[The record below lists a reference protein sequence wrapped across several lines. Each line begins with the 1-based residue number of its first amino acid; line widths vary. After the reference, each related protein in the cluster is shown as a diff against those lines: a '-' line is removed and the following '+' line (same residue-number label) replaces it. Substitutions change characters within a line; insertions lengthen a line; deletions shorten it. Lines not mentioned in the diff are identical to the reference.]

1 MDDVSLLYHRLTCL
15 DRRRASVPMV
25 ARRLRHPLTQ
35 PRSVGVL
42 YGVPGSLGGMPGVQR
57 RKKLADLRRLLALGV
72 TSAILLAACSGSG
85 SSTAPST
92 AASEAPIDAPSV
104 AAPSAAASEAPAA
117 SEPAANTDYTA
128 CVAFDTGGLGDKGFN
143 DLAKKGLEDAAAL
156 GYTTFSAE
164 AQGSTDYEGNI
175 QRLIDKGCQT
185 IITVG
190 FLQGSATAKATLAN
204 PTIAFGQ
211 VDATWNSA
219 GDDFTPGTADDPP
232 PGVPVNFTGL
242 DYQVDQAAMLAG
254 YLAAGFSKSGKVA
267 TYGGLAFPGVTRFM
281 DGYYAGVQ
289 YYNQQKG
296 TKVEVLGWDGSL
308 PDPTTTGTFVG
319 GSGGTDT
326 WNDPAK
332 GEQFAK
338 TFLDQGVDIVHPV
351 AGETG
356 NGTIKAMLA
365 ANKWAIGV
373 DNDQAITLAEY
384 AGAILTSAQK
394 AIDVSVLD
402 VIKKTSAGDLG
413 GEDYSGTLANAGV
426 LLSPYHDFDAEIP
439 AETKAE
445 IEALKAA
452 IVDGSV
458 TVCSFLGRGC

>member
-1 MDDVSLLYHRLTCL
+1 MQVS
-15 DRRRASVPMV
+15 
-25 ARRLRHPLTQ
+25 
-35 PRSVGVL
+35 
-42 YGVPGSLGGMPGVQR
+42 
-57 RKKLADLRRLLALGV
+57 RRLLALGAA
-72 TSAILLAACSGSG
+72 SAIFFAACSG
-85 SSTAPST
+85 TAATPAPAT
-92 AASEAPIDAPSV
+92 QAPASEAINKDWK
-104 AAPSAAASEAPAA
+104 
-117 SEPAANTDYTA
+117 A

-143 DLAKKGLEDAAAL
+143 DLAKKGLDDAAAL
-156 GYTTFSAE
+156 GFQTASAE
-164 AQGSTDYEGNI
+164 AKGGSDYEGNI
-175 QRLIDKGCQT
+175 QRLIDSGCRT

-204 PTIAFGQ
+204 PDIAFGQ

-232 PGVPVNFTGL
+232 PGVPANFTGL

-254 YLAAGFSKSGKVA
+254 YLAGSWSKSGKVG

-281 DGYYAGVQ
+281 DGFYAGVK

-296 TKVEVLGWDGSL
+296 KDVKVIGWDGSL

-326 WNDPAK
+326 WNDVSK

-356 NGTIKAMLA
+356 NGTIKKMLEA
-365 ANKWAIGV
+365 GKWAIGV
-373 DNDQAITLAEY
+373 DNDQAITLPQY
-384 AGAILTSAQK
+384 AGALLTSAQK

-402 VIKKTSAGDLG
+402 VIKKTSSGDLG

-426 LLSPYHDFDAEIP
+426 LLAPFHEFDSQISAD
-439 AETKAE
+439 TKAE
-445 IEALKAA
+445 LTTLQAA
-452 IVDGSV
+452 IADGSV
-458 TVCSFLGRGC
+458 KVCSFLGSGCK